1 MMFLVSIYILV
12 IFMIYNKGPTI
23 TTAQQRSIQL
33 PMHCTHRR
41 STHNVANLIAC
52 RTSNEIHRRS
62 VVCCLWRV
70 TDRLEIRLQDM

>member
-1 MMFLVSIYILV
+1 MMFLYIICTTVV

-52 RTSNEIHRRS
+52 RNEIHRRS

-70 TDRLEIRLQDM
+70 TDRLEIRL